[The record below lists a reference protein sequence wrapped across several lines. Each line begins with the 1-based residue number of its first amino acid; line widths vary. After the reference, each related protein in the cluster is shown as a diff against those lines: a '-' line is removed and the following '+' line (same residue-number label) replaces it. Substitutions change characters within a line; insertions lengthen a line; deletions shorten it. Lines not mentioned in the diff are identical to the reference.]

1 MKLFMIQIGFRLEG
15 MNTEGH
21 DTVFSIA
28 SSKEEAFKLIKAA
41 RPYAQH
47 IDTCLEVNQFDGY
60 EILVTESPAP
70 SQLKLWFINLGGYNE
85 GQFGEVHKCILVTA
99 RDLAEA
105 KSKAKQDPFFKEPGR
120 VQDPKAAPHIDDKAQ
135 LDEGI
140 DDVLCVSEALP
151 GQSWGIELVPNEHAL
166 ENQLTIQYIP
176 LE

>member
-28 SSKEEAFKLIKAA
+28 SSKEEAFKLIKQA
-41 RPYAQH
+41 RPYAGH
-47 IDTCLEVNQFDGY
+47 IDTCLEVNRVEDFAVQIV
-60 EILVTESPAP
+60 EKPSP
-70 SQLKLWFINLGGYNE
+70 SDLKLWFINLGGYNE
-85 GQFGEVHKCILVTA
+85 GQFGEVHKCILLTA

-105 KSKAKQDPFFKEPGR
+105 KAKAKQDPFFKEPGR

-140 DDVLCVSEALP
+140 DDVLCVSEEMK
-151 GQSWGIELVPNEHAL
+151 GIELKKGATK
-166 ENQLTIQYIP
+166 ENILTIEYI
-176 LE
+176 LL

>member
-41 RPYAQH
+41 RPYAGH
-47 IDTCLEVNQFDGY
+47 IDTCLEVNQVEDFAVQIV
-60 EILVTESPAP
+60 EKPSP
-70 SQLKLWFINLGGYNE
+70 SDLKLWFINLGGYNQ

-99 RDLAEA
+99 HDLAEA
-105 KSKAKQDPFFKEPGR
+105 KAKAKQDPFFTEPGR

-140 DDVLCVSEALP
+140 DDVLCVSEEMK
-151 GQSWGIELVPNEHAL
+151 GIELVPGEL
-166 ENQLTIQYIP
+166 TSENQLMIQYIP
-176 LE
+176 LD

>member
-41 RPYAQH
+41 RPYAGH
-47 IDTCLEVNQFDGY
+47 IDTCLEVNQVEDFAVQIV
-60 EILVTESPAP
+60 EKP
-70 SQLKLWFINLGGYNE
+70 SYSDLKLWFINLGGYNE

-99 RDLAEA
+99 PALAEA
-105 KSKAKQDPFFKEPGR
+105 KTKAKQDPFFKEPGR
-120 VQDPKAAPHIDDKAQ
+120 VQDPKAAPHVDDKHS

-140 DDVLCVSEALP
+140 DDILCVSEEIR
-151 GQSWGIELVPNEHAL
+151 GIELLKMATPK
-166 ENQLTIQYIP
+166 ENVLTIEYI
-176 LE
+176 LL